1 MSGDSIPD
9 STGRKSS
16 TALITTFITI
26 HTFAWTTCL
35 IMIITVF
42 LSPAIHRQSTW
53 VNLNISWIMACFV
66 YAFLLPT
73 GQLYNP
79 DPQFGVCLFQAAA
92 VYAVQSLVAGTM
104 LALSLQVWWNI
115 QRSKAG
121 SPTMSTRHRDA
132 ILIIFP
138 YIVPAIELIVIASY
152 AGRNSQKVIL
162 TESGMFCGLTTPIP
176 YRNWYQVSGSVGN
189 ALATMVRLAMFTLVG
204 IVGVI
209 FDRPWLNRVNILDLI
224 NPFDPSIVNILESL
238 PPLAFVFIFGLQQD
252 ILRAWTGRFWR
263 NNNDHTTSMSKIST
277 ADRSTTRIS
286 TECKNKRENAK
297 KYNGYKVQG

>member
-1 MSGDSIPD
+1 MSGD

-53 VNLNISWIMACFV
+53 VNLNISWIIACFV

-121 SPTMSTRHRDA
+121 SPTMSTRQRDA

-176 YRNWYQVSGSVGN
+176 GRISAFYSATLMILTTCAQGLLWQYSYRNWYQVSGSVGN

-209 FDRPWLNRVNILDLI
+209 VNILDLI

-277 ADRSTTRIS
+277 GT
-286 TECKNKRENAK
+286 
-297 KYNGYKVQG
+297 YKLELEETV

>member
-1 MSGDSIPD
+1 MSGD

-16 TALITTFITI
+16 TALITTFVTI

-53 VNLNISWIMACFV
+53 VNLN
-66 YAFLLPT
+66 
-73 GQLYNP
+73 NP

-121 SPTMSTRHRDA
+121 SPTMSTRQRDA

-176 YRNWYQVSGSVGN
+176 GRISAFYSATLMILTTCAQGLLWQYSYRNWYQVSGSV
-189 ALATMVRLAMFTLVG
+189 
-204 IVGVI
+204 VGVI
-209 FDRPWLNRVNILDLI
+209 VNILDLI

-277 ADRSTTRIS
+277 GT
-286 TECKNKRENAK
+286 
-297 KYNGYKVQG
+297 YKLELEETV